1 MAIALEDVVQR
12 AGDRQIRD
20 LLGPAASRLIGLL
33 EPGLI
38 GTNRLR
44 SLVLELRDPVALLTA
59 EDTWHIVVDLL
70 PFADAQDLAKTLFGS
85 PENPYRALGAF
96 RLSDAPAAVRN
107 DVIRFFGIIPMEY
120 APLAPLAGFETINPA
135 YGLFEHQ
142 QEAANEAISTLDD
155 GARRCVL
162 HMPTGAGKT
171 RTSMHIACE
180 WLNASPD
187 GRVLWLAHSQ
197 ELLNQAASEFVRAWG
212 NLGVRPLSIGRF
224 WESLPTADPS
234 NSTAFTVAGLGKLW
248 ASFTNDR
255 RHFDELTAGTTLV
268 VFDEAH
274 QSVARTYRQ
283 MVEAVLRSNP
293 GCALLGLTAT
303 PGRTWDNPDAD
314 LVLSDFFAQRKVGLR
329 VPGYDD
335 PVEYLIAEGYL
346 AQPHFISLNY
356 SSSEELS
363 GRDKAQLGESFEI
376 PSSVLQQLGEDEQRN
391 LRIIEAV
398 ETLLE
403 RHERII
409 VFAPSVEASDL
420 LAAVLRAR
428 NHDAVSVTG
437 VSGSAHRNRVIERYS
452 RGGGRPMVICNY
464 GVLTAGFDAPR
475 TSAVVVA
482 RPTRSLVLYS
492 QMVGRGIRGR
502 LQGGND
508 WAEIVT
514 VVDPALRGF
523 GSVSEAF
530 NNWED
535 VW

>member
-1 MAIALEDVVQR
+1 MAIALEDVIQR
-12 AGDRQIRD
+12 AGDRQARD

-44 SLVLELRDPVALLTA
+44 TLVLELHDPVALLTA
-59 EDTWHIVVDLL
+59 EETWTLIVELL
-70 PFADAQDLAKTLFGS
+70 PFADAQDLAKILFGS
-85 PENPYRALGAF
+85 PDDPYTALAGF
-96 RLSDAPAAVRN
+96 RLGDAPSSTRD
-107 DVIRFFGIIPMEY
+107 DVIRFFGIVPMEY
-120 APLAPLAGFETINPA
+120 APLAPVAGFEQITPA

-142 QEAANEAISTLDD
+142 KRAAGEVVATLTDEPK
-155 GARRCVL
+155 RCVL

-180 WLNASPD
+180 WLNASPHA
-187 GRVLWLAHSQ
+187 RVLWLAHSQ
-197 ELLNQAASEFVRAWG
+197 ELLNQAAGEFVRAWG
-212 NLGVRPLSIGRF
+212 HLGVRPLSIGRV
-224 WESLPTADPS
+224 WGSLPTANPPS
-234 NSTAFTVAGLGKLW
+234 STAFTVAGLQKLW
-248 ASFTNDR
+248 ASYTHDR
-255 RHFDELTAGTTLV
+255 RHFDELTAGTTLI

-274 QSVARTYRQ
+274 QSVARTYRE
-283 MVEAVLRSNP
+283 MVEAVLRANP
-293 GCALLGLTAT
+293 SCALLGLTAT
-303 PGRTWDNPDAD
+303 PGRTWDDPDAD
-314 LVLSDFFAQRKVGLR
+314 LVLADFFAQRKVGLQI
-329 VPGYDD
+329 PGYDD
-335 PVEYLIAEGYL
+335 PVEYLVAEGYL
-346 AQPHFISLNY
+346 AQPRFISLNY

-363 GRDKAQLGESFEI
+363 QRDRAQLSENFDI
-376 PSSVLQQLGEDEQRN
+376 PDSVLQHLGEDEQRN
-391 LRIIEAV
+391 LRIVEAV
-398 ETLLE
+398 ENLLE
-403 RHERII
+403 RHDRVI

-428 NHDAVSVTG
+428 QHDAASVTG
-437 VSGSAHRNRVIERYS
+437 VSGTAHRNRAIDRYS
-452 RGGGRPMVICNY
+452 GNGRSPMVLCNY

-508 WAEIVT
+508 SAEIVT

-530 NNWED
+530 SNWED

>member
-1 MAIALEDVVQR
+1 MAIALEDVIQR
-12 AGDRQIRD
+12 AGDRQTRD

-44 SLVLELRDPVALLTA
+44 SLVLELRDPVSLLSA
-59 EDTWHIVVDLL
+59 VESWRLVVDLL
-70 PFADAQDLAKTLFGS
+70 PFADAQDLAKILYGS
-85 PENPYRALGAF
+85 PADPYTVLASF
-96 RLSDAPAAVRN
+96 RLSDTSPALQD

-120 APLAPLAGFETINPA
+120 APLAPIAGFEQIIPA

-142 QEAANEAISTLDD
+142 KRAADEVVSTLDD
-155 GARRCVL
+155 GPRRCVL

-180 WLNASPD
+180 WLNASSD
-187 GRVLWLAHSQ
+187 GRVLWLAHSK
-197 ELLNQAASEFVRAWG
+197 ELLNQAATEFVLAWSH
-212 NLGVRPLSIGRF
+212 LGVRALSIGRV
-224 WESLPTADPS
+224 WESLPIANPPS
-234 NSTAFTVAGLGKLW
+234 STAFTVAGLGKLW
-248 ASFTNDR
+248 ASYTNDR
-255 RHFDELTAGTTLV
+255 QHFDELTAGTTLI

-274 QSVARTYRQ
+274 QSVARTYRE
-283 MVEAVLRSNP
+283 MVEAVLHSNAN
-293 GCALLGLTAT
+293 CALLGLTAT
-303 PGRTWDNPDAD
+303 PGRAWDDPDAD
-314 LVLSDFFAQRKVGLR
+314 LVLSDFFAQRKVGLQI
-329 VPGYDD
+329 PGYDD
-335 PVEYLIAEGYL
+335 PVEYLVAEGYL
-346 AQPHFISLNY
+346 AQPRFISLNY

-363 GRDKAQLGESFEI
+363 ARDKAQLSENLDI
-376 PSSVLQQLGEDEQRN
+376 PRSVLKHLGEDEQRN

-398 ETLLE
+398 ENLLE

-428 NHDAVSVTG
+428 MHDAASVT
-437 VSGSAHRNRVIERYS
+437 SLTGSAHRNRVIERYAG
-452 RGGGRPMVICNY
+452 GGGRPMVLCNY

-482 RPTRSLVLYS
+482 RSTRSLVLFS

-508 WAEIVT
+508 SAEIVT

-523 GSVSEAF
+523 GSISEAF
-530 NNWED
+530 SNWED